1 MSSLRSYARR
11 VKSAEAKAEWKGT
24 KEERTMDTVNNL
36 AAKYG
41 DTGGKWLFHVTVD
54 LVDKCWESLALVM
67 LSGGLGPNVSMIKVS
82 PRGEEDSHVIIVYN
96 DDYQDTNQAI
106 GNRISMRN

>member
-67 LSGGLGPNVSMIKVS
+67 LVSVYPAPSLLTGGRVT
-82 PRGEEDSHVIIVYN
+82 R
-96 DDYQDTNQAI
+96 
-106 GNRISMRN
+106 